1 MLPTNSTH
9 VFQPLDVA
17 VFAPMKKHWRKVMA
31 DWKKQSRSSKPLPKE
46 IFPILLTKLVN
57 SMQNLPD
64 LLKSGFQT
72 CGLHPLDRRQILM
85 KLPQVPKQG
94 AEQVSNEV
102 VKGLLEEHRKV
113 PEEKGKR
120 GENYRKYKAG
130 SALGAVDFVVDICED
145 DDPFADLVEE
155 EEDFEVKEMVDL
167 EDNDVDLE
175 DEDEDEDEEVVK
187 KTLLYMRKDV
197 GWDMDEMLQL

>member
-31 DWKKQSRSSKPLPKE
+31 DWKKQSRSSKPFPKE

-85 KLPQVPKQG
+85 KLPQAPKQG
-94 AEQVSNEV
+94 AEQVLDEV
-102 VKGLLEEHRKV
+102 VKGLLEESIGRYPKRKV
-113 PEEKGKR
+113 KGGKIYRNIKLVLLLELLILLSIYVKMTIRLLISWKKKR
-120 GENYRKYKAG
+120 ILK
-130 SALGAVDFVVDICED
+130 
-145 DDPFADLVEE
+145 
-155 EEDFEVKEMVDL
+155 
-167 EDNDVDLE
+167 
-175 DEDEDEDEEVVK
+175 
-187 KTLLYMRKDV
+187 
-197 GWDMDEMLQL
+197 